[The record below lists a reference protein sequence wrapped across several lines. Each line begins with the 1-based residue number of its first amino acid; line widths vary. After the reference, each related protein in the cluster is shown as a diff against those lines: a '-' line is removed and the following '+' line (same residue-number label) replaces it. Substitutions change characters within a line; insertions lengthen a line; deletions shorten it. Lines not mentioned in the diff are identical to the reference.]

1 MMDILFFELIRVA
14 IGTQESLSRVPT
26 VQEWKKLY
34 DMAKKQSLVGICFA
48 ALQKLALRRDE
59 NDYENENRIQSN
71 EPGAKPAEDH
81 ALEPCEVMAK
91 YWNMPEMLYL
101 KWMGMAAKI
110 QQKNE
115 LMNAKTKEALAFFRE
130 KGFPCQVLKGQ
141 GIAALYREASPQPSP
156 EEGGSLKSLPL
167 GGDLEEASS
176 LALLRQ
182 SGDIDVWLAGGKE
195 KAFELSKQVLG
206 HVEGV
211 TNYHIHF
218 PIMDDAEIELHFKP
232 SFLSS
237 PKRNRRFLEFCKMH
251 EPKKG
256 CSDEPSVAFNL
267 IYILLHCY
275 RHLCG
280 HGVGMRQVM
289 DYYFVLLASDEG
301 VPDAAAS
308 AETERLLGSLHL
320 EVLAGAVMYVLQT
333 VMDLPD
339 HLLLC
344 APRREEGMALLS
356 EIMQAGNFGHYD
368 TRATTDDAGDD
379 WRSQLH
385 RYWRKTRRNIVIA
398 MQYPHEGLWE
408 PLFHLY
414 QYWWRRGN
422 DK

>member
-1 MMDILFFELIRVA
+1 MLFFELIRV
-14 IGTQESLSRVPT
+14 SLGRGDRLSMVPSAS
-26 VQEWKKLY
+26 EWQYLY
-34 DMAKKQSLVGICFA
+34 ELSIQHALAGICYQGVVRLPSEQRPPA
-48 ALQKLALRRDE
+48 DILMDWLWQVQRIREQNLLVDQRCVEAVRR
-59 NDYENENRIQSN
+59 
-71 EPGAKPAEDH
+71 
-81 ALEPCEVMAK
+81 LEAD
-91 YWNMPEMLYL
+91 
-101 KWMGMAAKI
+101 
-110 QQKNE
+110 
-115 LMNAKTKEALAFFRE
+115 
-130 KGFPCQVLKGQ
+130 GFDVCVLKGQ
-141 GIAALYREASPQPSP
+141 GN
-156 EEGGSLKSLPL
+156 
-167 GGDLEEASS
+167 
-176 LALLRQ
+176 ALLY
-182 SGDIDVWLAGGKE
+182 GTLAGCRHPGDVDLWTVPRQTPYNQRRHRVIDYVRSRHPK
-195 KAFELSKQVLG
+195 SKLRY
-206 HVEGV
+206 HHIEYPLFDDVEV
-211 TNYHIHF
+211 
-218 PIMDDAEIELHFKP
+218 ELHFEP
-232 SFLSS
+232 IYLNN
-237 PKRNRRFLEFCKMH
+237 PWLNRRLRKWFDQQRQRQMLHRVALAGVELPVPTREFN
-251 EPKKG
+251 
-256 CSDEPSVAFNL
+256 VV
-267 IYILLHCY
+267 YQLLHILK
-275 RHLCG
+275 HIFEEGIGL
-280 HGVGMRQVM
+280 RQLM